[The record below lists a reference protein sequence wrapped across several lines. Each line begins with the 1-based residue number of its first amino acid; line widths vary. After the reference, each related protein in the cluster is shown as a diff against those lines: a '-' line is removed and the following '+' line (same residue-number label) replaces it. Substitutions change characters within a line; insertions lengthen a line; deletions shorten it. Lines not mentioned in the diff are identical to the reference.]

1 MPSGENMNIEDL
13 AHPSWEER
21 GWARTKVTIHLFAS
35 GPMHGIDALTHPDAP
50 GLALVGYEFSHIDAT
65 NVVNFTHVSTGMDA
79 GLLYVARA
87 CPPCPDT
94 LRDAAKAACAVVD
107 YARISLNEAR
117 QLPPTVRENA
127 RAPFRDLNE
136 HECEACAW
144 WHDAQLPKRIVAAE
158 REVAECREAVESAED
173 ALADAEENLRD
184 AIAELNEL
192 KKRLKEGR

>member
-1 MPSGENMNIEDL
+1 MNIEDL
-13 AHPSWEER
+13 AHPSWEAH
-21 GWARTKVTIHLFAS
+21 GWTRTKVTIHLFNQ

-79 GLLYVARA
+79 GLLYVARE

-94 LRDAAKAACAVVD
+94 LRDAAKAACTVVD

-144 WHDAQLPKRIVAAE
+144 WHTARLPKRIAAQE
-158 REVAECREAVESAED
+158 RGVAECREAVENAEM
-173 ALADAEENLRD
+173 ALAEAEEDLHD
-184 AIAELNEL
+184 AINELNEL
-192 KKRLKEGR
+192 KKRLKENP